1 MFARVLPGTR
11 TELEMTP
18 VIDSIWLVNR
28 FAVNL
33 QIAIFWRKFVK
44 ESELT
49 FRDYRPAATALTKAP
64 EKPVRRCGSLLNG
77 SLEMSQGMMALRTRL
92 ALLLCLSP
100 ALSLAGSWSGVLVNS
115 KCYGAEERNVNPT
128 DTLTNVDRDRNLE
141 IRYCSPNAK
150 TKSFAVVQEDGSRLR
165 FDSAGNA
172 KAAELVSK
180 AISKTGKK
188 SLLMV
193 VVTGELQGKTIR
205 LDSISTAR

>member
-1 MFARVLPGTR
+1 
-11 TELEMTP
+11 
-18 VIDSIWLVNR
+18 
-28 FAVNL
+28 
-33 QIAIFWRKFVK
+33 
-44 ESELT
+44 
-49 FRDYRPAATALTKAP
+49 
-64 EKPVRRCGSLLNG
+64 
-77 SLEMSQGMMALRTRL
+77 MSQGMMALRTRL